1 VISGV
6 VVASRPEHLAAVT
19 EAVEAL
25 PWADV
30 HYSDPAGRLVVTV
43 EADGVAASIE
53 RFEALQQLPKVL
65 STSLAEYWLEEN
77 EM

>member
-1 VISGV
+1 
-6 VVASRPEHLAAVT
+6 
-19 EAVEAL
+19 
-25 PWADV
+25 
-30 HYSDPAGRLVVTV
+30 
-43 EADGVAASIE
+43 VAASIE